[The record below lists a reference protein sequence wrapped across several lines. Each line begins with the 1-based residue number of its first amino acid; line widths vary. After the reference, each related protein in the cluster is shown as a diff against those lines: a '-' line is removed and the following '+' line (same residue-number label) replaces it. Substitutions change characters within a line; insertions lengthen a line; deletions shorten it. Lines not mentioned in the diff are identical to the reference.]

1 MVEFEGK
8 PLTRRKASLLGEDT
22 FYVKL
27 VETEV
32 LVGVFTLVL
41 VGKDTLELVLKMK
54 QDSLNFEETIVSSR

>member
-1 MVEFEGK
+1 M
-8 PLTRRKASLLGEDT
+8 
-22 FYVKL
+22 

-32 LVGVFTLVL
+32 PVGVLTLVL